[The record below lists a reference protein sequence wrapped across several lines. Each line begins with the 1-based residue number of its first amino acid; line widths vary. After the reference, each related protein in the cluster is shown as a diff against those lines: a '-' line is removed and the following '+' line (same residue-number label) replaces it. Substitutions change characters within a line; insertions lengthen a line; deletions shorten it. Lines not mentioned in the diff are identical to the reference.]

1 MNSVIYYLPIGVIA
15 YFLGSI
21 PVAYIIA
28 KAVRSID
35 VRKAGE
41 GNVGARNVFHT
52 VSPQWGSLVF
62 LLDFAKGAVL
72 AVIVSNE
79 SPARIAFA
87 GILLLVG
94 HGFPVW
100 LRFIGGKG
108 LSPVGGFTAALL
120 PYLSLIHI

>member
-1 MNSVIYYLPIGVIA
+1 MISWQICLNIQYLLICQLGADVMNSVIYYLLIGVIA

-52 VSPQWGSLVF
+52 C
-62 LLDFAKGAVL
+62 LLYTSD
-72 AVIVSNE
+72 
-79 SPARIAFA
+79 
-87 GILLLVG
+87 
-94 HGFPVW
+94 
-100 LRFIGGKG
+100 
-108 LSPVGGFTAALL
+108 AADE
-120 PYLSLIHI
+120 